1 MVCKYRVVLSIDG
14 GGIRGIVPLRIL
26 EFLQDSFRD
35 IDEELDIPSWV
46 DVFSSTS
53 TSTIFTGALMMRDN
67 RGKSLHKPH
76 DILSLYIRRG
86 KQIFSKNTGVDAQNS
101 IYPLSFVLDHFFGD
115 VTMEDLKNH
124 FLFVSYNSSAETSFS
139 FSDTMDRYRNLPL
152 SKVMNACSAYPGVF
166 PPLKL
171 GSMEL
176 VDGMLT
182 TQNPAQ
188 MAYDYARLFYP
199 TDPIVL
205 ISIGTG
211 TNPDAAKD
219 VFEIESDNIH
229 EKLRDLSAQDRNL
242 LYFRFQPELH
252 SLSTYSFEDESNSIL
267 DLLEETNNFIDTH
280 KGDFDRLLHL
290 MEIKTNG

>member
-1 MVCKYRVVLSIDG
+1 MVCKYRVVLSVDG

-26 EFLQDSFRD
+26 EFLQDTFRD
-35 IDEELDIPSWV
+35 IDEDLDIPSWV

-53 TSTIFTGALMMRDN
+53 TSTIFTGALMLRDDK
-67 RGKSLHKPH
+67 GKSIHKPH

-101 IYPLSFVLDHFFGD
+101 MYPLSFVLDHFFGEI
-115 VTMEDLKNH
+115 TMEDLKNH
-124 FLFVSYNSSAETSFS
+124 FLFVSYNSSSESSFT

-211 TNPDAAKD
+211 TNPDSSKD
-219 VFEIESDNIH
+219 VFEIESDNTH
-229 EKLRDLSAQDRNL
+229 EKLKALSAQDRNL

-267 DLLEETNNFIDTH
+267 ELLNETNEFIGSH
-280 KGDFDRLLHL
+280 KNDFERLLHL
-290 MEIKTNG
+290 MEIKANS